1 MAFHSINWHDLFV
14 FDVPILE
21 TVIRGSVMYLF
32 TITIVRIT
40 GRRSVGQLGMLDFI
54 FVLLL
59 SIGAGNALVGEHTSI
74 GSGLVLVL
82 TLVAWNVGMNWLGYR
97 FDTIDRFISPP
108 PIQVIRNGELLRRNM
123 RSEFLTENELMTS
136 LREQGCEDYA
146 AVKNAFLEGDGR
158 ISVVLRDAPPRTSQ

>member
-1 MAFHSINWHDLFV
+1 MAFHPVNWHDIFV

-21 TVIRGSVMYLF
+21 TIVRGSIMYLF
-32 TITIVRIT
+32 TITIIRIT
-40 GRRSVGQLGMLDFI
+40 GRRAVGQIGMLDFI

-82 TLVAWNVGMNWLGYR
+82 TLVAWNVFMNWLGYR
-97 FDTIDRFISPP
+97 FALIDRFISPP

-123 RSEFLTENELMTS
+123 RAEFLTENELMTS
-136 LREQGCEDYA
+136 LREQGCEDFK
-146 AVKNAFLEGDGR
+146 AVKNAFLEGDGH
-158 ISVVLRDAPPRTSQ
+158 ISVVLNDSPSA